1 MILFLNKKD
10 LFETKI
16 FKKNIKDQSAF
27 ADFKGRPNHIE
38 DGKEYFISKFL
49 EKNKN
54 PDRSVFVHAT
64 CATDTRNVTTIFNA
78 CKDIILKENLRSS
91 GFME

>member
-16 FKKNIKDQSAF
+16 FKKNIKDQPAF
-27 ADFKGRPNHIE
+27 TDFNGRPNHIE
-38 DGKEYFISKFL
+38 DGKEYFINKFL

-54 PDRSVFVHAT
+54 PDRSIFVHAT

-78 CKDIILKENLRSS
+78 CKVNINRINIIYISK
-91 GFME
+91 